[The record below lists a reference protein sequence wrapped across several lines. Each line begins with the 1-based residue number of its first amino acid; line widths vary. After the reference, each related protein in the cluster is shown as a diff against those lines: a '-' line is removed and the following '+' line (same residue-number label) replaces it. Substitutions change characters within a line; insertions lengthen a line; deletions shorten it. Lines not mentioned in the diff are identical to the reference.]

1 MGTESLCTF
10 TIAVELRMDE
20 ESQRGWRQRLYPFMA
35 QSGVRCMVVR
45 WGERGRGGVVRDR
58 VGSLELELLS

>member
-35 QSGVRCMVVR
+35 QSGVRCIVVQ
-45 WGERGRGGVVRDR
+45 WGGWGGVVRDR